1 MIPSFL
7 PLNLSFGLSV
17 FRYCCKPLLR
27 SCPAVE
33 RATINDCDDIRDD
46 EFFDILSVN
55 PLAKC
60 EDLNLLSAGG
70 LTIQTARCI
79 MTCLDR

>member
-1 MIPSFL
+1 M
-7 PLNLSFGLSV
+7 
-17 FRYCCKPLLR
+17 
-27 SCPAVE
+27 E
-33 RATINDCDDIRDD
+33 RIAINDCDDVRDD

-70 LTIQTARCI
+70 ITIQTARCI

>member
-1 MIPSFL
+1 MKA
-7 PLNLSFGLSV
+7 
-17 FRYCCKPLLR
+17 RYCCKPLLR
-27 SCPAVE
+27 SCPSVE
-33 RATINDCDDIRDD
+33 RVAINDCDDVRDD

-55 PLAKC
+55 PLEKC

-79 MTCLDR
+79 MTCLERYTQYDQ